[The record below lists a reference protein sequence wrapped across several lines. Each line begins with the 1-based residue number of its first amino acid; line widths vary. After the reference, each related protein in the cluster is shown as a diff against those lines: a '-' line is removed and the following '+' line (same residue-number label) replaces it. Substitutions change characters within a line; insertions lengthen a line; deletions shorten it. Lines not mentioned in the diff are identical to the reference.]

1 MTLLGRSLLLITALA
16 TQLWLTEVSAAERKT
31 FLWQVK
37 GTPHY
42 LFGTTHVPDPRVT
55 TLPASVETALAQAD
69 VVITELKMDLETTT
83 GAAAAMLLPNEGRLR
98 AQLPDST
105 RTLLSE
111 ELGAISPLL
120 KPAMFDRLKPW
131 ALAISLP
138 MLGMQLKY
146 PGVAALDVQ
155 LAQRATSTGRINE
168 GLETLNEQLGIFD
181 ALTADQQ
188 LRLLDAALT
197 DLRDARL
204 QGKDNLEELILA
216 YLSGDEQQ
224 LDQLM
229 SKWMRE
235 AAEHGVDLGDALLDK
250 RNHLMAERLD
260 ARWRKQPKQAT
271 FTAVGAGHLVGKN
284 NVIDLLRKRGYT
296 LVRVE

>member
-1 MTLLGRSLLLITALA
+1 MSLLGRSLLLITALA
-16 TQLWLTEVSAAERKT
+16 TQLWLAEASATERKT

-55 TLPASVETALAQAD
+55 TLPANVEQALAQAE
-69 VVITELKMDLETTT
+69 VVITELKMDMDTTA
-83 GAAAAMLLPNEGRLR
+83 GAAAAMLLPNEGRLL
-98 AQLPDST
+98 AQLPDNT
-105 RTLLSE
+105 RTLLGE

-131 ALAISLP
+131 ALAVSLP

-168 GLETLNEQLGIFD
+168 GLETLAEQLGVFD

-188 LRLLDAALT
+188 MRLLESALT
-197 DLRDARL
+197 DLRDARQ
-204 QGKDNLEELILA
+204 QGKDNLEELIQA
-216 YLSGDEQQ
+216 YLSGDEKQ
-224 LDQLM
+224 LDKLM
-229 SKWMRE
+229 TKWMRE
-235 AAEHGVDLGDALLDK
+235 AAERGVDLGEALLDK
-250 RNHLMAERLD
+250 RNRVMAERLD

-284 NVIDLLRKRGYT
+284 NVVELLRKRGYT